1 MSLNSDKQEAI
12 DKMKTL
18 MADMRTRTDN
28 ADQEFAE
35 RFFEI
40 MFEWMIK
47 ANIKYTTGLVAG
59 ANPVTGSFTGNLE

>member
-1 MSLNSDKQEAI
+1 MSLNTEKQQAI
-12 DKMKTL
+12 NEMKSL

-35 RFFEI
+35 RLFEI
-40 MFEWMIK
+40 MFQWIIK

-59 ANPVTGSFTGNLE
+59 SNAVTGTFTGKLE